1 MEAGVIESKLF
12 EKFKVHTSPT
22 KWEKIN
28 GARVTPHVYTS
39 LRDLD
44 RLLEGL
50 LYVSKL

>member
-1 MEAGVIESKLF
+1 
-12 EKFKVHTSPT
+12 VHTSPT